1 MDMGGKDEFEAGKK
15 GDDGVNI
22 FNSSNMNTAN
32 LEMDSFCSAIWDQ
45 PNSVNHL
52 VVGLGDASLHA
63 NVEFEP
69 SRISGGANGGFGV
82 PPSGMLKGSSLL
94 PPAVPRFLPHFQVDS
109 DFVERAARLS
119 CFSGG
124 NMMGDVMN
132 PFSTLECIDARSKG
146 LAPPQTQRPRE
157 VLVGN
162 GLKNESLPI
171 GHNFTE
177 GSSQEKDIIIRSRE
191 EAKER
196 ARAGVSEAESD
207 GLECLSESAV
217 GHSSSAKG
225 LGSKKRKRRGQGAEL
240 DQNKRELTNDQTEIQ
255 QKGASNGSKPGRE
268 SDKPGSQT
276 SDTPKDEYIH
286 VRARRGQAT
295 NSHSLAERV
304 RREKISERMKFL
316 QDLVPGCNKVIGKAV
331 MLDEI
336 INYVQSL
343 QRQVEF
349 LSMKLATINPGLDFN
364 SDVVFPKE
372 ISRAAC
378 SSSSLA
384 FPPDM
389 AMPYP
394 PLHPPQPM
402 LIQGGLPGLENST
415 AALHRTINSQLPN
428 TSETNKDHP
437 TSKVSNTWNEFHNV
451 FQMGF
456 NSTAPLSTQFT
467 SSLPPPDLTKTEP

>member
-1 MDMGGKDEFEAGKK
+1 
-15 GDDGVNI
+15 
-22 FNSSNMNTAN
+22 MNTAN

-45 PNSVNHL
+45 PNSINHL

-119 CFSGG
+119 CFSAG

-146 LAPPQTQRPRE
+146 LAPLQTQRPRE

-171 GHNFTE
+171 G
-177 GSSQEKDIIIRSRE
+177 SSQEKDIIIRSRE
-191 EAKER
+191 EAKE
-196 ARAGVSEAESD
+196 RAGVSEAESD

-217 GHSSSAKG
+217 GHSCSAKG
-225 LGSKKRKRRGQGAEL
+225 VGSKKRKRRGQGAEL
-240 DQNKRELTNDQTEIQ
+240 NQNKRELTNDETEIQ
-255 QKGASNGSKPGRE
+255 QKGASNGSRPGGE
-268 SDKPGSQT
+268 NDKPGSQT

-402 LIQGGLPGLENST
+402 MIQGGLTGLENST

-428 TSETNKDHP
+428 KSETNKDHP

>member
-1 MDMGGKDEFEAGKK
+1 MDHMDEFEAERRADD
-15 GDDGVNI
+15 DDGGVNL

-32 LEMDSFCSAIWDQ
+32 LGMDSFCSAIWDQ
-45 PNSVNHL
+45 PNPVNHL
-52 VVGLGDASLHA
+52 VLGLGDAN

-69 SRISGGANGGFGV
+69 SRISGGNGSFGV
-82 PPSGMLKGSSLL
+82 PPNGMLKGSTLL
-94 PPAVPRFLPHFQVDS
+94 PPAVPGLLPPPRFLPHFQVDS
-109 DFVERAARLS
+109 DFVERAARFS
-119 CFSGG
+119 CFGGG
-124 NMMGDVMN
+124 NVMN
-132 PFSTLECIDARSKG
+132 PFNTLECINAHSKG
-146 LAPPQTQRPRE
+146 LAPPPQTQRPRE
-157 VLVGN
+157 ALVGN

-171 GHNFTE
+171 GHNFA
-177 GSSQEKDIIIRSRE
+177 E
-191 EAKER
+191 EAKE
-196 ARAGVSEAESD
+196 RAGVSEAESD

-217 GHSSSAKG
+217 GQSSAKG

-240 DQNKRELTNDQTEIQ
+240 DQNKREPGND
-255 QKGASNGSKPGRE
+255 
-268 SDKPGSQT
+268 DKQGSQT

-364 SDVVFPKE
+364 SDVVFTKE
-372 ISRAAC
+372 ISRAAS

-394 PLHPPQPM
+394 PIHSPQPM

-415 AALHRTINSQLPN
+415 VALHRTINSQLPN

-437 TSKVSNTWNEFHNV
+437 TSKVSNTWSEFHNV

-456 NSTAPLSTQFT
+456 NSTAPLSSQFT

>member
-1 MDMGGKDEFEAGKK
+1 MGGKDEFEAERR
-15 GDDGVNI
+15 GDDDMNFI
-22 FNSSNMNTAN
+22 NSSNMNIAN
-32 LEMDSFCSAIWDQ
+32 LGMGMIPNSNPSIDSFCSAIWDQ

-177 GSSQEKDIIIRSRE
+177 

-196 ARAGVSEAESD
+196 GGVSEAGSD

-217 GHSSSAKG
+217 GHSCSAKG
-225 LGSKKRKRRGQGAEL
+225 VGSKKRKRRGQGAEL
-240 DQNKRELTNDQTEIQ
+240 DQNNR
-255 QKGASNGSKPGRE
+255 PGGE
-268 SDKPGSQT
+268 NDKPGSQT

-349 LSMKLATINPGLDFN
+349 LSMKLATINPGLDFH

>member
-1 MDMGGKDEFEAGKK
+1 MDMGGKDEFEAERR
-15 GDDGVNI
+15 GDDGVNFI
-22 FNSSNMNTAN
+22 NSSNMNIAN
-32 LEMDSFCSAIWDQ
+32 NLGMGMVPNSNPSIDSFCSAIWDQ

-82 PPSGMLKGSSLL
+82 PPSGMLKGSSFL

-171 GHNFTE
+171 G
-177 GSSQEKDIIIRSRE
+177 SSQEKDIIIRSRE

-196 ARAGVSEAESD
+196 GGVSEAGSD

-217 GHSSSAKG
+217 GHSCSAKG
-225 LGSKKRKRRGQGAEL
+225 VGSKKRKRRGQGAEL

-255 QKGASNGSKPGRE
+255 QKGASNGSKPGGE
-268 SDKPGSQT
+268 NDKPGSQT

-378 SSSSLA
+378 SSLA

-467 SSLPPPDLTKTEP
+467 SRIRISDHN